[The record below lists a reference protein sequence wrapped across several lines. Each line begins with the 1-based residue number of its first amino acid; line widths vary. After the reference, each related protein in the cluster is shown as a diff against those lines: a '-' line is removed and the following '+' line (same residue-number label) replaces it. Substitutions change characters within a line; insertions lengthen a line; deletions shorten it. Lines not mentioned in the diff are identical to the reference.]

1 MRRFDSCSL
10 CLQRA
15 REPVACDKGHLFCK
29 ECVYT
34 DLGAYLSLRPYS
46 VIHIVTVTQL
56 GDIKRQ
62 KARLESMKREAEDE
76 QQRAR
81 AAARDRV
88 LQDFEKAQLGL
99 PSSTPIATTSGADAK
114 EREYLFLL
122 LMHCPNIWG
131 L

>member
-1 MRRFDSCSL
+1 
-10 CLQRA
+10 
-15 REPVACDKGHLFCK
+15 
-29 ECVYT
+29 
-34 DLGAYLSLRPYS
+34 
-46 VIHIVTVTQL
+46 VTQL

-114 EREYLFLL
+114 ECEYLFLL